1 MIALQIPWLL
11 VGCAN
16 FNMNLQVSPVFP
28 LSVVFLLV
36 GRELGWLLS
45 IFLCQDK
52 SHRKSKW
59 TCNFNH

>member
-1 MIALQIPWLL
+1 MIALQIPWLF

-36 GRELGWLLS
+36 GRELGMAVKYIS
-45 IFLCQDK
+45 M
-52 SHRKSKW
+52 SR
-59 TCNFNH
+59 